1 MPFNT
6 SVYTNILLRFL
17 LFFPPNVKLKDGKI
31 TKDELYK
38 RLQELQKA
46 SAPQPQSTSNNK
58 VTSAPAPEPQ
68 PAPVS
73 SSTSSVLPTA
83 AFSAAIAGAQAQLQ
97 RTVSAPN
104 ADPAQA
110 ALLQQQMQQAIVV
123 AAMALMPTLT
133 GGVPGGVGTSLPPS
147 LPATTTTKSSS
158 TPAAPPMPPPSTSS
172 AVRPTRR
179 QSLGA
184 TGGRRNADGTIVSVG
199 GSPTNLAGTGF
210 PGQERKSA
218 RKSLVGKGELDECT
232 FRPKITP
239 LPSQYSNSTV
249 AYRQI
254 ESLAASRGFEG
265 SAASVPF
272 NDRVSA
278 WEKAKRE
285 ELVKAAEERAKKEL
299 EECTF
304 TPKLSATSREV
315 AKARGGGNNDQV
327 DIHERLFRE
336 SFVGGNNGH
345 SAIAARQFSGS
356 ASFAAQDAALNESST
371 LRGRDSAVRAV
382 GMLSTGRPLYPGIE
396 MSGTPVAAMS
406 GHQHAGLDSIEQKQL
421 AECTFQPKVNTVLD
435 ARPVR
440 SRYRDPTPTR
450 GRGTSETPSADG
462 RPPPPLP
469 SGVAECT
476 FMPQTNNV
484 RPQTMPAAAVYV
496 QVPIFERLSKTQT
509 ASQREREREVQEDQ
523 QRVLET
529 QAALEA
535 PIQPSLPS
543 TARDPKLQE
552 FLSRQEAAAA
562 KKEADIEAQRQ
573 LNAPTLQP
581 ALCEKSLRIVRAKG
595 SGRFL
600 DRVVHESIAKEH
612 DQMRT
617 QAMLGNDPECTFAPA
632 INPSSRAMRPRSVVD
647 MSRGDALKRETAA
660 RLLRLKLEQEDLQ
673 GITFKPA
680 INERSRHTE
689 GRLRIL
695 SEPESYVAR
704 VKAVQATQVDRIR
717 RQMQQAE
724 ATELAE
730 CTFTPAV
737 HSAPEY
743 VSRIAQSMALARS
756 VKQLAPPARP
766 DWR

>member
-1 MPFNT
+1 
-6 SVYTNILLRFL
+6 
-17 LFFPPNVKLKDGKI
+17 
-31 TKDELYK
+31 
-38 RLQELQKA
+38 LQKA
-46 SAPQPQSTSNNK
+46 SAPPSTSNNK
-58 VTSAPAPEPQ
+58 AAPPPAPEPQ
-68 PAPVS
+68 PVPAS
-73 SSTSSVLPTA
+73 SSSALPTA
-83 AFSAAIAGAQAQLQ
+83 AFTAAIAGAQAQLQ
-97 RTVSAPN
+97 RSVAAPN
-104 ADPAQA
+104 ADPAQT

-133 GGVPGGVGTSLPPS
+133 GGVPGGASLPPS
-147 LPATTTTKSSS
+147 LPAASNSKSSFA

-172 AVRPTRR
+172 STRPARR

-210 PGQERKSA
+210 GGQDRKSA
-218 RKSLVGKGELDECT
+218 RKSLVGRGELDECT

-239 LPSQYSNSTV
+239 LPSQYSNSTI

-254 ESLAASRGFEG
+254 ESLAASRGGFDG
-265 SAASVPF
+265 SSSSVPF

-285 ELVKAAEERAKKEL
+285 ELVKAAEERAKREL

-356 ASFAAQDAALNESST
+356 ASYAAQDAAMNESAT

-382 GMLSTGRPLYPGIE
+382 GMLSAGRPLYPGIE
-396 MSGTPVAAMS
+396 ISGTPVAAMS
-406 GHQHAGLDSIEQKQL
+406 GHQHSGIDSIEQRQL

-450 GRGTSETPSADG
+450 GRGNSETPSTDG
-462 RPPPPLP
+462 RHPPPLP

-496 QVPIFERLSKTQT
+496 QVPIFERLAKTQT

-529 QAALEA
+529 QALLEA

-543 TARDPKLQE
+543 TSRDPKLQE

-562 KKEADIEAQRQ
+562 KKEADIETQRQ

-600 DRVVHESIAKEH
+600 DRIVHESIAKEH
-612 DQMRT
+612 DQLRT

-756 VKQLAPPARP
+756 VKQLAAPARP

>member
-1 MPFNT
+1 M
-6 SVYTNILLRFL
+6 
-17 LFFPPNVKLKDGKI
+17 
-31 TKDELYK
+31 
-38 RLQELQKA
+38 
-46 SAPQPQSTSNNK
+46 
-58 VTSAPAPEPQ
+58 
-68 PAPVS
+68 S
-73 SSTSSVLPTA
+73 SSSNPTA
-83 AFSAAIAGAQAQLQ
+83 AFTAAIAAAQAQLQ
-97 RTVSAPN
+97 RSVAAPN
-104 ADPAQA
+104 ADPAQT

-133 GGVPGGVGTSLPPS
+133 GGVPGSASGSSSLSLPPS
-147 LPATTTTKSSS
+147 LPTTTSFISTA
-158 TPAAPPMPPPSTSS
+158 TPAAPPMPPSTASASS
-172 AVRPTRR
+172 ARPTRR
-179 QSLGA
+179 QSFGA

-210 PGQERKSA
+210 GGQEKKSS

-232 FRPKITP
+232 FKPKITP

-265 SAASVPF
+265 SAVGVPF

-285 ELVKAAEERAKKEL
+285 ELVKAAEERAKREL

-304 TPKLSATSREV
+304 TPKVSATSREV
-315 AKARGGGNNDQV
+315 AKARGGGNNDHV

-336 SFVGGNNGH
+336 SFVGGNGH
-345 SAIAARQFSGS
+345 AAIAARQFSGS

-396 MSGTPVAAMS
+396 ISGTPVAATS
-406 GHQHAGLDSIEQKQL
+406 GSHLDSIEQKQL

-450 GRGTSETPSADG
+450 GRGTSETPSDG
-462 RPPPPLP
+462 RHPPPLP

-476 FMPQTNNV
+476 FMPQTNTV
-484 RPQTMPAAAVYV
+484 RPLTMPAAAVYV
-496 QVPIFERLSKTQT
+496 QVPIFERLAKTQT

-529 QAALEA
+529 QAALET
-535 PIQPSLPS
+535 PTQPSLPS
-543 TARDPKLQE
+543 SARDPKLQE

-573 LNAPTLQP
+573 MNAPTLQP

-612 DQMRT
+612 DQLRT

-704 VKAVQATQVDRIR
+704 VKAVQANQVDRIR